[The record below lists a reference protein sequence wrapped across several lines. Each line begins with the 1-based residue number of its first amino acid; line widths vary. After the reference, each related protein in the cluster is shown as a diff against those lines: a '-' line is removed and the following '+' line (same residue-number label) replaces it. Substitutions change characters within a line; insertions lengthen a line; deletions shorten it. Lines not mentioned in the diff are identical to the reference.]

1 MLAASAADPM
11 LAAGAL
17 TLSSH
22 ATAVV
27 AKAAQPLQSALL
39 LRGGRLSRPE
49 YLHSVLLALVAN
61 AIAVHLCTFAETALR
76 HLQEPQR
83 VQSRRWRV
91 LETVARHVA
100 SFGACLL
107 AYLAVFHLTG
117 FMPMGFVVGAAPA
130 VRLFNPPS

>member
-1 MLAASAADPM
+1 MILWSNFDFRAESVLTLISATKYRKPNRGDNKKGAADPVLAASAADPM

-49 YLHSVLLALVAN
+49 YLHSVLLMDNLNFLVD
-61 AIAVHLCTFAETALR
+61 V
-76 HLQEPQR
+76 
-83 VQSRRWRV
+83 
-91 LETVARHVA
+91 
-100 SFGACLL
+100 
-107 AYLAVFHLTG
+107 
-117 FMPMGFVVGAAPA
+117 
-130 VRLFNPPS
+130 